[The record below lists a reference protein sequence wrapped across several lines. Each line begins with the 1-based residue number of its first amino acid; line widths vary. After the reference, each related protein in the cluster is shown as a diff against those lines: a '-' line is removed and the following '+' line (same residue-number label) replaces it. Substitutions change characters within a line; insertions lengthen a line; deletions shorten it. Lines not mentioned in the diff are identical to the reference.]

1 MGVMGDHRGV
11 GRDRSR
17 SRVRGNG
24 SAGLE
29 DDKVVHADN
38 FAGLGNGSAGLEDD
52 KVHADNFAGLDKVY
66 ADNFAG
72 LVDDKV
78 YASAAMAPPLLM
90 EVLFEDNFEDSFEWI
105 LDGQCRHDLHLT
117 LSVNEHCHAMSS
129 KTVDFEFFMEEPTF
143 KAVLEQ
149 ARRCIMDESILALW
163 SLEVWSEPENFQDRK
178 DECDDYAIALGPR
191 SACLFV
197 VKHVAKRLIAEG
209 GFRITQPS
217 WFVRGHD
224 EDDDDWCDD
233 TVDTSQFPH
242 WVILRKPSCYKRE
255 PFNPVDELETCAL
268 LQCGAEVHLP
278 GHGGPPG
285 DDGGAEESC
294 GGDGG
299 HEMEIREMDCDRCGS
314 TFYSTPIGDRCEAC
328 ARAGYAPARGM
339 GAAVTLG

>member
-1 MGVMGDHRGV
+1 MPPASKALD
-11 GRDRSR
+11 
-17 SRVRGNG
+17 G
-24 SAGLE
+24 SAGARE
-29 DDKVVHADN
+29 KTW
-38 FAGLGNGSAGLEDD
+38 
-52 KVHADNFAGLDKVY
+52 
-66 ADNFAG
+66 
-72 LVDDKV
+72 
-78 YASAAMAPPLLM
+78 SAASSPPTCPEMSLWPEQYPDRQPALM
-90 EVLFEDNFEDSFEWI
+90 EVASLFSDRYNFEDNFEWI
-105 LDGQCRHDLHLT
+105 LDGQCRHDPHLT

-178 DECDDYAIALGPR
+178 DECDDYAIALGPQ

-197 VKHVAKRLIAEG
+197 GKYVAKRLIAEG

>member
-1 MGVMGDHRGV
+1 MGDHRGV

-29 DDKVVHADN
+29 DDKVVYADN

-117 LSVNEHCHAMSS
+117 LSVNEHCHAMSP

-224 EDDDDWCDD
+224 EDGRTDWCDD

-314 TFYSTPIGDRCEAC
+314 TLYSTPIGDRCEAC